1 MEITT
6 LGPRRLNRALLE
18 RQLLTRRHEVSA
30 EAAISHLVGMQAQ
43 APHPPYTGLWTRL
56 VDFQP
61 AELSEL
67 LTDRR
72 VVRVGLMRGTV
83 HLVTADDCV
92 AIRPIVQPIYDA
104 SLYRNVVHGLGDS
117 TVDVAEVVAAGRE
130 LMAERPLTAKV
141 LGLALAERFPGE
153 DPKALA
159 HTLRSQAALVQVPP
173 RALWGRS
180 AQAACT
186 TAEHWLGRPLAAS
199 VAPDAM
205 LMRYLAAFGPAT
217 VADMQAWSG
226 LTRLREAVERLRP
239 ALAVYR
245 DEAGRELFDVPD
257 APLPAEDAPAPVR
270 FLPEF
275 DNLLLSHG
283 DRTRIIS
290 DADRKRVFTINGIIR
305 STFLVDGFVA
315 GLWRITRAGASS
327 GGAGVGASRGDGSRG
342 GGSTGGGSI
351 GGGSIRGDS
360 AVVLEIEPF
369 RPVGEADRAALA
381 EEGARLLAF
390 NGADCREVRFV

>member
-18 RQLLTRRHEVSA
+18 RQWLTRRHQASA
-30 EAAISHLVGMQAQ
+30 EAAIGHLVGMQAQ

-56 VDFQP
+56 VDFEP
-61 AELSEL
+61 AELSGL

-83 HLVTADDCV
+83 HLVTADDCL

-104 SLYRNVVHGLGDS
+104 SLYRNATHGLGDS
-117 TVDVAEVVAAGRE
+117 TVDVAALVAAGRE
-130 LMAERPLTAKV
+130 LMAQRPMTAKV

-153 DPKALA
+153 DPPTLA

-186 TAEHWLGRPLAAS
+186 TAEHWLGRPLATN

-205 LMRYLAAFGPAT
+205 LLRYLAAFGPAT

-239 ALAVYR
+239 ALTVYR
-245 DEAGRELFDVPD
+245 DEAGRELFDVSG
-257 APLPAEDAPAPVR
+257 APLPAEDASVPVR

-275 DNLLLSHG
+275 DNLLLSHA
-283 DRTRIIS
+283 DRARIIS
-290 DADRKRVFTINGIIR
+290 DADRKRVFTVNGIIR
-305 STFLVDGFVA
+305 ATFLVDGFVA
-315 GLWRITRAGASS
+315 GMWRIVR
-327 GGAGVGASRGDGSRG
+327 GVGAGGARGSRG
-342 GGSTGGGSI
+342 AGS
-351 GGGSIRGDS
+351 S
-360 AVVLEIEPF
+360 AVLEIEPF

-390 NGADCREVRFV
+390 NGADSREVRFV